1 MFFMTRFALHSQ
13 FVIILMLML
22 ALQGCFG
29 TIDKRGS
36 VRGYDDGVVK
46 TVGGQFLV
54 TPLSKDWEKKQVGRR
69 ALLFQN
75 RNDQATITISS
86 WCKRAFDDG
95 SPKSLSEQL
104 YYGLDKFKV
113 VDEAEVPLGGRMG
126 YVMEARGELDSAP
139 IHLKSYVVKMNE
151 CVFDFLYV
159 TSPERK
165 TSVGDFDRM
174 VSGFKY
180 VKGPGVL

>member
-1 MFFMTRFALHSQ
+1 MRPQ
-13 FVIILMLML
+13 FLILVVLPLMIV
-22 ALQGCFG
+22 LQGCFG

-36 VRGYDDGVVK
+36 VRGYADGVVK

-54 TPLSKDWEKKQVGRR
+54 TPLSKDWVKKQVGRR

-75 RNDQATITISS
+75 RSDSSTITISS

-104 YYGLDKFKV
+104 YYGLDKLKV
-113 VDEAEVPLGGRMG
+113 MDEAAVPLGGRTG
-126 YVMEARGELDSAP
+126 YMMEASGELDSAP

-165 TSVGDFDRM
+165 ASVGDFDRM

-180 VKGPGVL
+180 VKGPNLL

>member
-1 MFFMTRFALHSQ
+1 MRLSLL
-13 FVIILMLML
+13 IILMLL
-22 ALQGCFG
+22 VLPSCFG

-36 VRGYDDGVVK
+36 VRGYDNGVIK

-54 TPLSKDWEKKQVGRR
+54 TPLSKNWVKKSVERR
-69 ALLFQN
+69 AMLFQN
-75 RNDQATITISS
+75 RSDGATITVSS

-95 SPKSLSEQL
+95 SPKSLSEEL
-104 YYGLDKFKV
+104 YYGLEKLRV
-113 VDEAEVPLGGRMG
+113 VDQAEVPLGGRTG
-126 YVMEARGELDSAP
+126 YMMEASGELDSAP
-139 IHLKSYVVKMNE
+139 VHLKSYVVKMNE

-165 TSVGDFDRM
+165 ASVGDFDRM

>member
-1 MFFMTRFALHSQ
+1 MRPQ
-13 FVIILMLML
+13 FLTILVLVI

-29 TIDKRGS
+29 AIDKRGS
-36 VRGYDDGVVK
+36 VRGYDKGVVK

-54 TPLSKDWEKKQVGRR
+54 APLSKDWAKKSVGRR

-75 RNDQATITISS
+75 REDNATITISS

-104 YYGLDKFKV
+104 YYGLDKLKV
-113 VDEAEVPLGGRMG
+113 MDEAEVPLGGRTG
-126 YVMEARGELDSAP
+126 YMMEARGELDSAP
-139 IHLKSYVVKMNE
+139 IHLKSYVVKMHE

-159 TSPERK
+159 TSPERI

-174 VSGFKY
+174 VSGFQY
-180 VKGPGVL
+180 VKGPGIL